1 MELSVRRFT
10 PGSVGIMEAFPFAAS
25 TSMERGRTSTGTWA
39 SILNSFI
46 PTGQRSLFPARILHI
61 STRRRL
67 LELLHKRVSAVS
79 RLLGGMKNTNPPNV
93 KRQSTAEFHYSDGQ
107 SDSQILNSV
116 WKPDSS
122 ARTVLRPEATSIVC
136 SKILLPTAS
145 TDSSPSRMLPALM
158 SISPL

>member
-10 PGSVGIMEAFPFAAS
+10 PGSVGITEGFPFAAS

-39 SILNSFI
+39 SILNSFT
-46 PTGQRSLFPARILHI
+46 PTGQRSLFRARILHI

-67 LELLHKRVSAVS
+67 LEQSHIGISTAS
-79 RLLGGMKNTNPPNV
+79 RLLGRMKYTNPPNV
-93 KRQSTAEFHYSDGQ
+93 KRQSTAEFLYSDGQ

-122 ARTVLRPEATSIVC
+122 ARTVLRPEATSI
-136 SKILLPTAS
+136 
-145 TDSSPSRMLPALM
+145 
-158 SISPL
+158 